1 MLTRRNLLPLLS
13 AAPALAQNI
22 GFKADMLPVR
32 SECGIGALM
41 PWADVLWAVTYNS
54 HKQATGSGLALYC
67 ISDDF
72 RIQKIHTHN
81 GTHANRLIHEES
93 NLCFIGPYAIDAKGN
108 YRVIQPL
115 LDHRLTSTMRHLT
128 DPGGRV
134 YFLTMEGLLFECD
147 VASLECRQL
156 ADLVSEMKL
165 AKRPH
170 FKGGWTGQGRV
181 VVANNGFYE
190 YGEDQAGLFEWD
202 GKTWR
207 RLSGKPHMDIAG
219 RQNMGSVLFATGWDE
234 SSVLF
239 WTMIQG
245 KWERRR
251 LPKSSHA
258 MEHAWQTEWMRI
270 REVETEHYL
279 MDIQGGFFE
288 LQPVAFE
295 NAIWGVKPVCQHLR
309 IIPDYCAFRG
319 LLALA
324 GNQTTP
330 NQGNNPLSGQPQSGL
345 WFGKTDDLWG
355 WGKPQGWGGPW
366 RKTPVKAGELS
377 DAFLMTGYDR
387 KVLHLMSDRPSA
399 TSFDIEVDFLGNGTW
414 VPYRRIDLPSSGYAH
429 HEFPQGFS
437 AHWARL
443 RITTDCRATAEFMF
457 T

>member
-1 MLTRRNLLPLLS
+1 
-13 AAPALAQNI
+13 
-22 GFKADMLPVR
+22 
-32 SECGIGALM
+32 
-41 PWADVLWAVTYNS
+41 
-54 HKQATGSGLALYC
+54 
-67 ISDDF
+67 
-72 RIQKIHTHN
+72 
-81 GTHANRLIHEES
+81 
-93 NLCFIGPYAIDAKGN
+93 
-108 YRVIQPL
+108 
-115 LDHRLTSTMRHLT
+115 
-128 DPGGRV
+128 
-134 YFLTMEGLLFECD
+134 
-147 VASLECRQL
+147 
-156 ADLVSEMKL
+156 
-165 AKRPH
+165 
-170 FKGGWTGQGRV
+170 
-181 VVANNGFYE
+181 
-190 YGEDQAGLFEWD
+190 
-202 GKTWR
+202 
-207 RLSGKPHMDIAG
+207 
-219 RQNMGSVLFATGWDE
+219 
-234 SSVLF
+234 
-239 WTMIQG
+239 
-245 KWERRR
+245 
-251 LPKSSHA
+251 

-319 LLALA
+319 RLALA